1 MRKVLQWYDDEYP
14 QKLLKIKDA
23 PNKLHVEGK
32 VELMNNSIGIV
43 GIVGSRNSTEYGR
56 KYARIFAEYLSKK
69 GITII
74 SGMALGVDTEAHLG
88 SLKGE
93 GNTIA
98 VLGSGLN
105 NVTPEENLWLYNKI
119 INEGGLVISE
129 KDDDEFAKSSG
140 YQKRNRI
147 ISGIADAVLVIEASK
162 RSGSRITARYAKSQG
177 KKVLCIPNSLDS
189 ENIAGIKE
197 LIIDGAQIVTSVNQ
211 LVSEIYTT
219 KEKDVEKPIILD
231 KDRLDSISNIPP
243 EYKEIYNILEY
254 TMSKEEIAMKL
265 KRGMDEI
272 NSIITMME
280 LYGYIEQ
287 VGVNNF
293 KRA

>member
-147 ISGIADAVLVIEASK
+147 ISGIADAVLVIEANK
-162 RSGSRITARYAKSQG
+162 LSGSLITARLAKAQG
-177 KKVLCIPNSLDS
+177 KKVYFLPNRLDMPNSSGMKYLLEIEAKMILS
-189 ENIAGIKE
+189 PSQIKLKNE
-197 LIIDGAQIVTSVNQ
+197 VNKVQ
-211 LVSEIYTT
+211 DT
-219 KEKDVEKPIILD
+219 KPDVKED
-231 KDRLDSISNIPP
+231 F
-243 EYKEIYNILEY
+243 EEIYNCLNCP
-254 TMSKEEIAMKL
+254 KNVEEIAIEIDADISQINTKL
-265 KRGMDEI
+265 
-272 NSIITMME
+272 TMME
-280 LYGYIEQ
+280 LEGLIEKIENGKFQ
-287 VGVNNF
+287 
-293 KRA
+293 RI

>member
-1 MRKVLQWYDDEYP
+1 MG
-14 QKLLKIKDA
+14 LLNHEKIVA
-23 PNKLHVEGK
+23 
-32 VELMNNSIGIV
+32 
-43 GIVGSRNSTEYGR
+43 IVGSRNCSEYGR
-56 KYARIFAEYLSKK
+56 KYARIFAHELAKK
-69 GITII
+69 NICII
-74 SGMALGVDTEAHLG
+74 SGLAIGIDTAAHFG
-88 SLKGE
+88 AMSQIGK
-93 GNTIA
+93 TIA
-98 VLGSGLN
+98 VLGGGLN
-105 NVTPEENLWLYNKI
+105 DVYPKENQWLFNQILQQNGCI
-119 INEGGLVISE
+119 ITEYSDTEITRKEN
-129 KDDDEFAKSSG
+129 FP
-140 YQKRNRI
+140 KRNRI

-177 KKVLCIPNSLDS
+177 KKVFCIPNSLDS